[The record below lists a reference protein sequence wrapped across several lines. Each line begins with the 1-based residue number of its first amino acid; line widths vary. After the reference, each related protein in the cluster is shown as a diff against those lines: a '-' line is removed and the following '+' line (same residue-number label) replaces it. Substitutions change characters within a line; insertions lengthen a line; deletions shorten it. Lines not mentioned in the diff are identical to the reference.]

1 MAEFNFVGKVYD
13 AQITKIQE
21 DVPVAY
27 GKVWEV
33 TSQQLVAEL
42 IWRYGDQDVN
52 RKACPVPGIFWQQ
65 AARQVGTT
73 HDNWNIKNRKNL
85 FALYVRNAICADVGL
100 QPIEIKEQEVKQQAP
115 KAYKKATPAQQP
127 QTPVSVQQTPQQTAP
142 VQNTKVQEL
151 LNSRVQLRGDVQ
163 AQQQQAAQAPET
175 ATIPSVEIF
184 TDGACSGNPGPG
196 GWGVI
201 LRMGNHEKELSGGEP
216 STTNNCMELRAGVEA
231 LKALKKPCNV
241 VLTSDSKYLVQGAT
255 EWLAGWIKKGWK
267 NSKGEPVANKE
278 LWEELIPLL
287 KKHSV
292 KFNWVKGHAGH
303 PENERCDELARKSI
317 DQLRQQQVNQMGDDP
332 NLYDYLPDDDE
343 SFPEYDPGEEG

>member
-1 MAEFNFVGKVYD
+1 MSEFNFVSKSYD
-13 AQITKIQE
+13 AQITKLQE
-21 DVPVAY
+21 DAPVAY
-27 GKVWEV
+27 GKVWE
-33 TSQQLVAEL
+33 TASKQLVAEL
-42 IWRYGDQDVN
+42 IWRYADQDKN
-52 RKACPVPGIFWQQ
+52 RPKCTVPGIFWQQ

-115 KAYKKATPAQQP
+115 KAYKKQVQTQQTVQTTVQQAPQAQTVPAQN
-127 QTPVSVQQTPQQTAP
+127 S
-142 VQNTKVQEL
+142 KVQEL
-151 LNSRVQLRGDVQ
+151 LNSRVQLRGNAQ
-163 AQQQQAAQAPET
+163 AQQATAQAPET
-175 ATIPSVEIF
+175 ATMPSVEIF

-201 LRMGNHEKELSGGEP
+201 LRMGSHEKELSGGEP
-216 STTNNCMELRAGVEA
+216 STTNNHMELRAGVEA

-287 KKHSV
+287 KTHNV

-303 PENERCDELARKSI
+303 PENERCDGLARKAI
-317 DQLRQQQVNQMGDDP
+317 DQLRQQQTTQQDEVYPDDV
-332 NLYDYLPDDDE
+332 DYLPDDD
-343 SFPEYDPGEEG
+343 FYEE